1 MEQSLQTH
9 VRNSS
14 IALKKCHVIDVR
26 FFNEIKCFLKDKNR
40 IHAVN
45 IYVHPTMQRVLKYKI
60 SGADIVGSHKFKFDF
75 EVLYAAL
82 GIFNKNDKYMQ

>member
-45 IYVHPTMQRVLKYKI
+45 IYVHPAM
-60 SGADIVGSHKFKFDF
+60 
-75 EVLYAAL
+75 
-82 GIFNKNDKYMQ
+82 

>member
-1 MEQSLQTH
+1 MSFFDIHNIPIKRHVVMEQSLQTH

-26 FFNEIKCFLKDKNR
+26 LFNEIKCFLKDKNR

-45 IYVHPTMQRVLKYKI
+45 IYVHPTM
-60 SGADIVGSHKFKFDF
+60 
-75 EVLYAAL
+75 
-82 GIFNKNDKYMQ
+82 